1 MQTKNSGARKAAI
14 LLIALGPETS
24 SQILKSLPDN
34 IIKKVTYEIANIDYV
49 EPAEKHKVLSD
60 FVDMASAKEYVLDGG
75 IDYAKNLLN
84 KALGAQRAKEV
95 IDVLYQI
102 QQKEKPFAIAR
113 KADPQQLTNLLRNEH
128 PQTIALIMCYM
139 QPEKSALVLSEFP
152 VELQTEIAERIGT
165 INRTSPIVIKRI
177 EEIME
182 NKFTSLVEND
192 TETIGGVK
200 TLVEILNSVDRST
213 EKNIINALEDAQPDL
228 AEIIKSNLFIFE
240 DIVNLDKGSIQRI
253 LREVANEDLVLALKG
268 ASEIVSSTVF
278 SNMSKRAADMLK
290 EDIKFM
296 GPVRLSTVEDAQQKI
311 VGIIRR
317 LDEAGEIVIGRGDQ
331 DSVIL

>member
-14 LLIALGPETS
+14 LLIALGPDTS
-24 SQILKSLPDN
+24 SQILKLLPDN
-34 IIKKVTYEIANIDYV
+34 IIKKVTFEIANIDYV
-49 EPAEKHKVLSD
+49 EPAEKYKVLKD
-60 FVDMASAKEYVLDGG
+60 FIDMASAKEYVLDGG

-139 QPEKSALVLSEFP
+139 QAEKSALVLSQFP

-192 TETIGGVK
+192 TEAIGGVK

-213 EKNIINALEDAQPDL
+213 EKNIISGLEGAQPDL

-240 DIVNLDKGSIQRI
+240 DIVNLDKNSIQRI

-268 ASEIVSSTVF
+268 ASEVVSSTIF

>member
-14 LLIALGPETS
+14 LLIALGPDTS
-24 SQILKSLPDN
+24 SQILKLLPDN
-34 IIKKVTYEIANIDYV
+34 IIKKVTFEIANIDYV
-49 EPAEKHKVLSD
+49 EPAEKHKVLRD

-139 QPEKSALVLSEFP
+139 QPEKSALVLSQFP

-192 TETIGGVK
+192 TEAIGGVK

-213 EKNIINALEDAQPDL
+213 EKNIISGLEGAQPDL

-240 DIVNLDKGSIQRI
+240 DIVNLDKNSIQRI

-268 ASEIVSSTVF
+268 ASEVVSSTVF